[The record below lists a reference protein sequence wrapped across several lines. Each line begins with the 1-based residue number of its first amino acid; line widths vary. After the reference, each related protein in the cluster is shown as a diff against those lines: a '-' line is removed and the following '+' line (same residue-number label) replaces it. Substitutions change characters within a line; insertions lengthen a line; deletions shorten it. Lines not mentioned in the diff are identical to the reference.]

1 MNWKNIRNFTMVL
14 IVLLMSG
21 MTPSLAAAATLVSMD
36 DVTVDQ
42 GKNVTV
48 SIMLTGIT
56 DYGTGTINVEYDPL
70 VAKVTDV
77 AGNAKSSIVASNADN
92 SAGKVI
98 ISAWNIAGTS
108 GDFAFADV
116 TFKALGNNGSS
127 TALTVKVDTLLD
139 TSYAEISRN
148 INSGSMTIS
157 GTQLPDFGISVSP
170 GSATV
175 IKGASTSASVTLTN
189 IPGYDKNVT
198 LSASGMPLNTTISF
212 TPEKSKPNYSS
223 TMLVKTDSS
232 TPAGSYPI
240 TITGTGDD
248 AKVHNTTFTLK
259 VTTTTG
265 GGAANASVS
274 LGATIRPAIAI
285 EVTPSAIDF
294 GDLEPGGTSD
304 GKNLTVR
311 NKGGFGI
318 NVSAEVNDNAEDLF
332 VNGMLLNDRS
342 WSLYSSVIPKNGD
355 DNAVAKLHVPENYA
369 GAGMKEGRLMF
380 WATKA

>member
-1 MNWKNIRNFTMVL
+1 MNWKNKRNFAMVL
-14 IVLLMSG
+14 MVMLMSG
-21 MTPSLAAAATLVSMD
+21 MTQSLAAAATSVSMD

-56 DYGTGTINVEYDPL
+56 NYGTGTINVEYDPS

-77 AGNAKSSIVASNADN
+77 VGNAKSSIVAWNAN
-92 SAGKVI
+92 NPGKVS
-98 ISAWNIAGTS
+98 ISAWNIAGAS

-116 TFKALGNNGSS
+116 TFKALGSNGSS
-127 TALTVKVDTLLD
+127 TALTLKVETLQDTNY
-139 TSYAEISRN
+139 TEITRN
-148 INSGSMTIS
+148 IKSGSLKIS
-157 GTQLPDFGISVSP
+157 GALSPDFGISVLP
-170 GSATV
+170 GNASVIKGGSTSATV
-175 IKGASTSASVTLTN
+175 TLTS
-189 IPGYDKNVT
+189 ILGYGKNVT
-198 LSASGMPLNTTISF
+198 LSASGMPSNTTISF

-223 TMLVKTDSS
+223 TILLKTDNS
-232 TPAGSYPI
+232 TPVGSYPI
-240 TITGTGDD
+240 TITGTGED
-248 AKVHNTTFTLK
+248 AKVHSTIFTLK

-265 GGAANASVS
+265 GGANASVS

-311 NKGGFGI
+311 NKGGYSI
-318 NVSAEVNDNAEDLF
+318 NVSAEVTDSAEDLF
-332 VNGMLLNDRS
+332 VNGMALNDES
-342 WSLYSSVIPKNGD
+342 WSLYGAVIPKNGG
-355 DNAVAKLHVPENYA
+355 DNAVVKLHVPDNYP
-369 GAGMKEGRLMF
+369 GEGIKEGRLMF

>member
-21 MTPSLAAAATLVSMD
+21 ITPSLAAAATLVSMN

-42 GKNVTV
+42 GNNVTV

-56 DYGTGTINVEYDPL
+56 NYGTGTINVEYDPL
-70 VAKVTDV
+70 VAKVTGV
-77 AGNAKSSIVASNADN
+77 TGNAKSSIGAWNAN
-92 SAGKVI
+92 NPGKVD
-98 ISAWNIAGTS
+98 ISAWNTAGTS
-108 GDFAFADV
+108 GDLAFADV
-116 TFKALGNNGSS
+116 TFKALGSNGSS
-127 TALTVKVDTLLD
+127 TALTLKVDMLQD
-139 TSYAEISRN
+139 TSYTDITRN
-148 INSGSMTIS
+148 IKSGSLKIS
-157 GTQLPDFGISVSP
+157 GALSPDFGISVLP
-170 GSATV
+170 GTASIIKGGSTSATV
-175 IKGASTSASVTLTN
+175 TLTS
-189 IPGYDKNVT
+189 ILSYDKNVT
-198 LSASGMPLNTTISF
+198 LSASGMPSNTIISF

-223 TMLVKTDSS
+223 TMLVKTDNS

-259 VTTTTG
+259 VTTTG

-332 VNGMLLNDRS
+332 VNGMLLNGKS
-342 WSLYSSVIPKNGD
+342 WSLYGAVIPKNGD

-369 GAGMKEGRLMF
+369 GAGPKEGRLMF